1 MNRWLGQELAFVKG
15 FDLIEIDPHREL
27 FAIRGIDSKTGAPVN
42 LADTGYG
49 VAQVLPVLLQLY
61 FSRPGQLVII
71 EEPELHLN
79 PAAQRVLFDLVSE
92 FAAQGRQIIVET
104 HSEHF
109 LLRLRR
115 RSIEQPDLRQIIRL
129 YYVDRVEGQSVLR
142 ELPITIDGR
151 LDNWPE
157 GFLNEAF
164 EESVEIMKQL
174 RRHTDGGEH
183 G

>member
-1 MNRWLGQELAFVKG
+1 MNRWLGEELGFVKE
-15 FDLIEIDPHREL
+15 FVLTEIDARREL
-27 FAIRGIDSKTGAPVN
+27 FAIQSNDARTGARVN

-61 FSRPGQLVII
+61 FSRPGQLVLI

-79 PAAQRVLFDLVSE
+79 PAAQRVLFDLVHE
-92 FAAQGRQIIVET
+92 FAAQGRQVIVET

-115 RSIEQPDLRQIIRL
+115 RSIEQPELREMIRL

-142 ELPITIDGR
+142 ELALKEDGR
-151 LDNWPE
+151 LDSWPE

-164 EESVEIMKQL
+164 EESVELMRQL
-174 RRHTDGGEH
+174 DRRRTVGAE
-183 G
+183 